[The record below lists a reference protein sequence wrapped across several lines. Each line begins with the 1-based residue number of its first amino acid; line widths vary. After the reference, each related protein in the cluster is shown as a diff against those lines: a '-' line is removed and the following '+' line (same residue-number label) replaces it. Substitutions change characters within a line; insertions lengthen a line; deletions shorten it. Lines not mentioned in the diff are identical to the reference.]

1 MSKEG
6 ITEKVRPSSF
16 DSQSDY
22 RLNFSVVIWWG
33 VGTKLIPGPKF
44 ILGGFDTSRGS
55 GHVELSKV
63 ATSTTTI
70 TGQATF
76 VGGFDTTY
84 SITGSPWDIKN
95 SKDLIV
101 SSVQDDFGK
110 SSTIG
115 YIKASGTA
123 EGASNMTG
131 LANSFVSNEQINQQ
145 IQELLDKSIEAAQTQ
160 KRILFKLNAYL
171 EIAWASSHVLN
182 IHLLDKEI
190 FAQYISFFYL
200 TFFLEPITR

>member
-1 MSKEG
+1 MSMEG
-6 ITEKVRPSSF
+6 TMKKSVQAALIASLIIGAISISSF
-16 DSQSDY
+16 GGASAQNS
-22 RLNFSVVIWWG
+22 SVVQNSSM
-33 VGTKLIPGPKF
+33 VGSS
-44 ILGGFDTSRGS
+44 DTSRGS

-95 SKDLIV
+95 SNDLIV

-115 YIKASGTA
+115 YIKSGTA
-123 EGASNMTG
+123 EGASNMTA
-131 LANSFVSNEQINQQ
+131 LANPFVSNEQINQK
-145 IQELLDKSIEAAQTQ
+145 IQELLNKSIEAASDSKTDLVQI
-160 KRILFKLNAYL
+160 KCIFGNSLGLFSCL
-171 EIAWASSHVLN
+171 EYPLVG
-182 IHLLDKEI
+182 
-190 FAQYISFFYL
+190 
-200 TFFLEPITR
+200 

>member
-6 ITEKVRPSSF
+6 IIKKSVQAALIASLIIGSISVSSF
-16 DSQSDY
+16 GGASAQNSSMAQNSS
-22 RLNFSVVIWWG
+22 L
-33 VGTKLIPGPKF
+33 VGSS
-44 ILGGFDTSRGS
+44 DTSRGS

-123 EGASNMTG
+123 EGASNMTA
-131 LANSFVSNEQINQQ
+131 LANPFASNEQINQK
-145 IQELLDKSIEAAQTQ
+145 IQELLNKSIEAASDSKTDLVQI
-160 KRILFKLNAYL
+160 KCIFGNSLGLFSCL
-171 EIAWASSHVLN
+171 EYPLVG
-182 IHLLDKEI
+182 
-190 FAQYISFFYL
+190 
-200 TFFLEPITR
+200 